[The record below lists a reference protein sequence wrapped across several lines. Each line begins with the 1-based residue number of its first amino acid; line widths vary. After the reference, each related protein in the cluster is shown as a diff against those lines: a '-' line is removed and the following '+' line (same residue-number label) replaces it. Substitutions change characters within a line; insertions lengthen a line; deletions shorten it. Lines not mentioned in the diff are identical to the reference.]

1 MANYVTL
8 CVSLVVAALVT
19 EPVQAQSTSGG
30 RLFEEHCAICHGN
43 PDPATQAPDRQALR
57 ELTPEHTLESMT
69 TGTMAALVPGLTED
83 ERRTIAE
90 WTSGR
95 VLGSAAADISVMTN
109 HCAPEPIGYPLAS
122 TNWNGWG
129 PNIRNTR
136 FQPASAAGLTPE
148 QVGRL
153 EVKWA
158 FAFPNGNNGSASP
171 VTVAGE
177 RIYIGANTGQV
188 YALNAETGCVYW
200 SFGADAAV
208 RSSVV
213 IGPVTGLPGVRYAAY
228 FGDIRTNVYAVNA
241 ENGELLWKTKAE
253 EHTVAR
259 ITASPTLHAGRLF
272 VSISSLE
279 EIVGAT
285 LHYACCTFRGSVVAY
300 DASTGEQLWK
310 TYAIAAEPGP
320 TRINSA
326 GVQQWAP
333 AGGAIWNPPV
343 IDVDRGALY
352 VGTGNGYTVPAA
364 PETNAVLALDLD
376 TGERLWVKQLTA
388 FDSFLAFCYS
398 VRGDGQRFLW
408 PDALPDSHGWDWEG
422 SSVRYVR
429 HENCGPSSP
438 IGPDSDTDLQHVMLH
453 TRPDGRTIIIG
464 GQQNGRVFALDPDR
478 QGELIWEVFPGQ
490 SERKNM
496 WSGVTFGGAIVDDV
510 AYMPINLLTP
520 VGGPTDPDSD
530 PVSAVGVHTPGGVA
544 AIRLATGEVE
554 WYTPTPTAPCIE
566 SDESECVSGGLNAA
580 ATAIPGVVFSGGV
593 DGILR
598 AYSTDSGQ
606 IIWEYNTA
614 REYETVNGVAGRG
627 GGLNGAG
634 PAIVNGVLYVSSGS
648 RSIQGNVL
656 LAFAPGE

>member
-1 MANYVTL
+1 MNKFAIL
-8 CVSLVVAALVT
+8 ISSLVVFALATGIVR
-19 EPVQAQSTSGG
+19 AQSFSGAG
-30 RLFEEHCAICHGN
+30 LFEEHCAICHGN

-57 ELTPEHTLESMT
+57 ELTPEVALESMT

-83 ERRTIAE
+83 ERRAIAE

-95 VLGSAAADISVMTN
+95 LLGSTAADISVMTN
-109 HCAPEPIGYPLAS
+109 HCEAEPLGYPLAG

-129 PNIRNTR
+129 PNLRNTR
-136 FQPASAAGLTPE
+136 FQPASAAGLTPK

-153 EVKWA
+153 KVKWA

-171 VTVAGE
+171 VTAAGG

-188 YALNAETGCVYW
+188 YALNADTGCVYW

-208 RSSVV
+208 RSSVTV
-213 IGPVTGLPGVRYAAY
+213 GPVTGMPDVSYAAF

-241 ENGELLWKTKAE
+241 ENGELLWRTKAE
-253 EHTVAR
+253 EHSVAR

-272 VSISSLE
+272 VPISSLE
-279 EIVGAT
+279 ELAGAYP
-285 LHYACCTFRGSVVAY
+285 HYACCTFRGSVVAY

-310 TYAIAAEPGP
+310 TYSIAEEPGP
-320 TRINSA
+320 TFVNSA

-333 AGGAIWNPPV
+333 AGGAVWNPPV

-364 PETNAVLALDLD
+364 PETNAVLALDMD

-388 FDSFLAFCYS
+388 YDSFLGSCYS
-398 VRGDGQRFLW
+398 FRGDDERFLW
-408 PDALPDSHGWDWEG
+408 PAALPGGFGWDWEG
-422 SSVRYVR
+422 RDARYVR
-429 HENCGPSSP
+429 HENCGPSEP
-438 IGPDSDTDLQHVMLH
+438 IGPDNDTDLQNVILH
-453 TRPDGRTIIIG
+453 TLPDGRTIIVG
-464 GQQNGRVFALDPDR
+464 GQQNGRVFAVDPDR

-490 SERKNM
+490 PQRKNM
-496 WSGVTFGGAIVDDV
+496 WSGVTFGGAIEGNVV
-510 AYMPINLLTP
+510 YMPINLFTP
-520 VGGPTDPDSD
+520 VGGEWSSP
-530 PVSAVGVHTPGGVA
+530 AHTPGGVA
-544 AIRLATGEVE
+544 AVRIETGEVE
-554 WYTPTPTAPCIE
+554 WFTPTPTAPCIE
-566 SDESECVSGGLNAA
+566 SEDSECVSGGLNAA
-580 ATAIPGVVFSGGV
+580 ATAIPGVVFSGGQ

-598 AYSTDSGQ
+598 AYSTDGGQ
-606 IIWEYNTA
+606 IIWEYDTA

-634 PAIVNGVLYVSSGS
+634 PAIVNGMLYVASGSSGL
-648 RSIQGNVL
+648 QGNVL